1 MATKITKTIFRD
13 REVDEDRFAIV
24 KYGVEIF
31 LVNVTKGIIVYLAAA
46 LLGMLW
52 QTLVVHLSYLMIR
65 RHSFGL
71 HAKTSLGCTIT
82 SVVMFVILPYFVKE
96 VQLSE
101 WMIVLI
107 SGLILLNIAIF
118 APSDTE
124 NMPLFN
130 AQKRHILRRK
140 SIFNTF
146 VVLVVANLIPWSE
159 GSTLILL
166 GAFCQTIA
174 IHPLTYK
181 LLKRRNKNYEKF

>member
-1 MATKITKTIFRD
+1 
-13 REVDEDRFAIV
+13 
-24 KYGVEIF
+24 
-31 LVNVTKGIIVYLAAA
+31 
-46 LLGMLW
+46 
-52 QTLVVHLSYLMIR
+52 
-65 RHSFGL
+65 
-71 HAKTSLGCTIT
+71 SLGCTIT

-130 AQKRHILRRK
+130 AQKRHVLRRK
-140 SIFNTF
+140 SILNTM

-174 IHPLTYK
+174 IHPLTYT
-181 LLKRRNKNYEKF
+181 LMKRRYNNYEKI